1 MMTPPKKL
9 SKTLPQ
15 PTVRRSPLVFA
26 LSALLATAAT
36 AQTQSID
43 DLHFGPQQEQSG
55 TRLDGVIAI
64 VGNDVI
70 TAQEW
75 RQQGGDK
82 TTLERLIMEKLLLQ
96 AAEQR
101 NIVIGDTALNIALD
115 DYRKQGKS
123 ISREDLRRRLSIQKL
138 QQKMANSLVNISD
151 NEVDSLVEQQ
161 LQQIDD
167 RVNLIDILVRVPE
180 TADAE
185 LLNRTQEKA
194 QNLLAQLRQQTRSA
208 GQSVGQSTAGQT
220 DQQIAQAAGA
230 LYNDL
235 GDVALSQIPATFAKA
250 LIDAPTNEFLP
261 PIIDRDGIHLL
272 KIVSRQSSQQTAT
285 AGLPETRVS
294 HILIKDK
301 NNPDAQSQIDDLYRQ
316 LQNGAD
322 FAELA
327 QQYSQDIGSA
337 TKGGSLEWAYPGQ
350 MVPDFE
356 AVMDATAIGQISQP
370 FKSPFGYH
378 ILKVHERRQINQ
390 GSRDALAQKAR
401 RALFQKKASEA
412 WELWLSQL
420 RDEAYVEILQ

>member
-1 MMTPPKKL
+1 MMTFPKKL

-15 PTVRRSPLVFA
+15 TTVRRSPLVFA
-26 LSALLATAAT
+26 LSALLATTAT

-82 TTLERLIMEKLLLQ
+82 ATLERLIMEKLLLQ

-101 NIVIGDTALNIALD
+101 NIVIGDTALNIAID

-180 TADAE
+180 TADTE
-185 LLNRTQEKA
+185 LLNRAQEKA
-194 QNLLAQLRQQTRSA
+194 QSLLAQLRQQA
-208 GQSVGQSTAGQT
+208 QLAKQSGEQSTTKT
-220 DQQIAQAAGA
+220 DHQIAQAAGA

-235 GDVALSQIPATFAKA
+235 GEVALSQIPVNFAKA

-261 PIIDRDGIHLL
+261 PMIDRDGIHLL
-272 KIVSRQSSQQTAT
+272 KVVSHQSNRQTT
-285 AGLPETRVS
+285 TTGLPETRVS

-301 NNPDAQSQIDDLYRQ
+301 DNPDAQNQINDLYRQ

-337 TKGGSLEWAYPGQ
+337 TDGGSLEWAYPGQ

-390 GSRDALAQKAR
+390 GSRDVLVQKAR

-420 RDEAYVEILQ
+420 RDEAYVEILR